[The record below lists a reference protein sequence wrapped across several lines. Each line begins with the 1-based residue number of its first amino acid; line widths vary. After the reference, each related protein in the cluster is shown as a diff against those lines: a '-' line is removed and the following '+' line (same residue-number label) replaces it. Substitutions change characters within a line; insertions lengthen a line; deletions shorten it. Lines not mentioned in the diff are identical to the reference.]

1 MSKLTVNTNAGIAH
15 VAIDNAPINLLTLD
29 LINELN
35 AYILS
40 LKGDRDTKAVVFSSS
55 DSAFFLA
62 HLDITLI
69 NGTPAGQ
76 AGSIEFSH
84 LISNIKSMNQLSIA
98 VVDGVARGG
107 GNEFVMACDLAFGTE
122 NAAFAQPEIFINIPT
137 GGQGAVQFAR
147 RMGKNKALQALL
159 TGVDFTAEQAEA
171 LNIITQYVPK
181 AELDN
186 VLEPLLAIVGNLEV
200 RDIVMYKEIVAA
212 SLKDEE
218 AGAELELRYFL
229 ERAKEEKT
237 QTIITTYLK
246 HGGQTVREAE
256 DIQGIFADTAQELSS

>member
-1 MSKLTVNTNAGIAH
+1 MSKLTVQTTAGIAH

-40 LKGDRDTKAVVFSSS
+40 LKDDSDTKAVVFKSS

-69 NGTPAGQ
+69 NGTAGGQ

-84 LISNIKSMNQLSIA
+84 LISNIKAMKQLSIA

-137 GGQGAVQFAR
+137 GGQGGGTVCSPYGQ
-147 RMGKNKALQALL
+147 KQS
-159 TGVDFTAEQAEA
+159 T
-171 LNIITQYVPK
+171 
-181 AELDN
+181 
-186 VLEPLLAIVGNLEV
+186 
-200 RDIVMYKEIVAA
+200 A
-212 SLKDEE
+212 SLVNR
-218 AGAELELRYFL
+218 GRLQR
-229 ERAKEEKT
+229 RASRG
-237 QTIITTYLK
+237 IK
-246 HGGQTVREAE
+246 HNYSVC
-256 DIQGIFADTAQELSS
+256 S